1 MAEMGQ
7 GLRGTDSNRSTGG
20 APTSCS
26 EVALLSMMVQCG
38 SGHTVATAM
47 PGREFQKDARLTGTE
62 SSPVVKLA
70 EHQV

>member
-47 PGREFQKDARLTGTE
+47 PGREFQKDEGTE
-62 SSPVVKLA
+62 SPPGVKLA